1 MTERG
6 LTVQRYHVVA
16 VDGGVAHG
24 RDRVCVV
31 VGVET
36 LPVPAVVVGF
46 ASPMNPPD
54 RNEVSV
60 RPRVSGSSLPPRRAR
75 HHPVTR
81 RGNAGVRCPT

>member
-36 LPVPAVVVGF
+36 MRINALSRCGLRISHEPA
-46 ASPMNPPD
+46 
-54 RNEVSV
+54 
-60 RPRVSGSSLPPRRAR
+60 RPQRSLGA
-75 HHPVTR
+75 
-81 RGNAGVRCPT
+81 AES